1 MRILGIILLAFCI
14 GCLGFKKASS
24 LQKRYVILNDL
35 LIAMGE
41 ARQRVKLRQEREIII
56 EKLFAPP
63 FVIERRNA
71 LEISVRC
78 QYLTSQD
85 NVFLNELVEN
95 FGMGDL
101 NSQLELLDVYGE
113 MLKGRISEAKEENY
127 GKAGMYRTCS
137 VLAAI
142 GAIILL
148 I

>member
-1 MRILGIILLAFCI
+1 M
-14 GCLGFKKASS
+14 
-24 LQKRYVILNDL
+24 QKRYAVLRDL

-63 FVIERRNA
+63 FIIERKNS

-78 QYLTSQD
+78 QYLTPQD

-101 NSQLELLDVYGE
+101 NSQLELLNVYGE
-113 MLKGRISEAKEENY
+113 LLKGRITEAKEENSR
-127 GKAGMYRTCS
+127 KAGMYRTCS

-142 GAIILL
+142 GAVILL